1 MEDILNI
8 KLSDKELTHI
18 TDVAQKQ
25 NKTIEQVIIDIL
37 TEFLEEKEKTD
48 N

>member
-8 KLSDKELTHI
+8 KLSDKELAHI
-18 TDVAQKQ
+18 TGVAQKQ